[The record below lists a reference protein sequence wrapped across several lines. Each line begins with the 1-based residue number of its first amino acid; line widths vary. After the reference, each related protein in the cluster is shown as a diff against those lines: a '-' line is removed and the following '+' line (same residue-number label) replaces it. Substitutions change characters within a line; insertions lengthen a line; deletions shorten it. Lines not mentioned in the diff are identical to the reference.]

1 MSLLS
6 FLFYAKEIT
15 EMADFKKSVSLMSNA
30 AEAAET
36 APYTAFSID
45 FCRLR
50 LYLKFCRKNGTS
62 RITMG
67 LVPFSLC
74 GDMGYLS
81 GLDINISE
89 LAGFLRGNGISSL
102 S

>member
-1 MSLLS
+1 
-6 FLFYAKEIT
+6 
-15 EMADFKKSVSLMSNA
+15 
-30 AEAAET
+30 
-36 APYTAFSID
+36 
-45 FCRLR
+45 
-50 LYLKFCRKNGTS
+50 
-62 RITMG
+62 MG

>member
-1 MSLLS
+1 MEKIEI
-6 FLFYAKEIT
+6 FLPQPGKT
-15 EMADFKKSVSLMSNA
+15 N
-30 AEAAET
+30 
-36 APYTAFSID
+36 
-45 FCRLR
+45 
-50 LYLKFCRKNGTS
+50 LKFCRKNGTS

>member
-36 APYTAFSID
+36 EID
-45 FCRLR
+45 
-50 LYLKFCRKNGTS
+50 NT
-62 RITMG
+62 
-67 LVPFSLC
+67 
-74 GDMGYLS
+74 
-81 GLDINISE
+81 
-89 LAGFLRGNGISSL
+89 
-102 S
+102 

>member
-1 MSLLS
+1 MG
-6 FLFYAKEIT
+6 FLY
-15 EMADFKKSVSLMSNA
+15 EMPNISAFREVDLKKRPCKMD
-30 AEAAET
+30 
-36 APYTAFSID
+36 I
-45 FCRLR
+45 RGR
-50 LYLKFCRKNGTS
+50 KLKFCRKNGTS